1 MNTKHISKAD
11 YLPTIFGEVVC
22 NIRLFAE
29 HFRGVELESRLFA
42 DYFLLYTKNKT
53 LEISLEG
60 SKSLISLNFFGG
72 TCGGRT
78 HDKRIKSPL
87 LYQLS

>member
-1 MNTKHISKAD
+1 MFTPLFTTYLRTLLTEGLTRFSKGIKKG
-11 YLPTIFGEVVC
+11 LT
-22 NIRLFAE
+22 L
-29 HFRGVELESRLFA
+29 
-42 DYFLLYTKNKT
+42 LLYTKNKT
-53 LEISLEG
+53 LEISLKG

>member
-1 MNTKHISKAD
+1 MFTPLFTTNLRTRLTYGLTRFSKRVKNG
-11 YLPTIFGEVVC
+11 LT
-22 NIRLFAE
+22 L
-29 HFRGVELESRLFA
+29 
-42 DYFLLYTKNKT
+42 LLYTKNKT

-60 SKSLISLNFFGG
+60 SKLLILLNFFGG

>member
-1 MNTKHISKAD
+1 MITPLFTTNLSPKLTNRIM
-11 YLPTIFGEVVC
+11 
-22 NIRLFAE
+22 RLCKPDKK
-29 HFRGVELESRLFA
+29 RITL
-42 DYFLLYTKNKT
+42 LLYTKNKT

-60 SKSLISLNFFGG
+60 SKLLILLNFFGG

>member
-1 MNTKHISKAD
+1 MIT
-11 YLPTIFGEVVC
+11 P
-22 NIRLFAE
+22 LFTTHLTRRFNE
-29 HFRGVELESRLFA
+29 PHNEFNKQHKNSITL
-42 DYFLLYTKNKT
+42 LLYTKNKT

-60 SKSLISLNFFGG
+60 SKLLILLNFFGG